1 MIENYNEIRFFTPE
15 NFKTILLLENGK
27 GNIKNQLQDFVNFCC
42 EQLGVTEHYDII
54 FDPTIGTDIARCNN
68 LIPPKSIRLNEQ
80 IFKLYEMYINDP
92 INFPYSEDLKNKLD
106 RYSFQIC
113 SAIVHEIKHAEQYK
127 KYIQEFNELY
137 KNAEA
142 PLSND
147 LLYIFQKTEREAHLF
162 EIGEIDLLYDF
173 FKQNNYLTS
182 EESEYLKIHRELT
195 RKDLDSEF
203 QDSLNK
209 LVKYKHLKDITGVTP
224 ENIEE
229 KLLIYAKIR
238 KLIDR
243 ETEFVRERND
253 KNINENEY
261 LTGII
266 TFDINKN
273 LKYKIKND
281 DGKWNVYLE
290 LKNKDDKTY
299 SHIGFVLDK
308 QECRINTGL
317 FNAYNDIHNNISE
330 KEILKYANAFI
341 ELYNTKIKDIKIS
354 DFASNAEY
362 ETTLNFINTNK
373 KNGFIKDKFILRP
386 SEFSQSQYQE
396 AFQRIKEFLTLDDI
410 LRLNVVSNKT
420 KSEISIER

>member
-1 MIENYNEIRFFTPE
+1 MMEQFPQIDLFTPE
-15 NFKTILLLENGK
+15 QFKIVTLGNNLENL
-27 GNIKNQLQDFVNFCC
+27 LQDFADFCC
-42 EQLGVTEHYDII
+42 EQLGITEHYEII

-80 IFKLYEMYINDP
+80 IFNLYEMYINDP

-127 KYIQEFNELY
+127 KYIQEFDELY

-162 EIGEIDLLYDF
+162 EIDEIDSLYDF

-182 EESEYLKIHRELT
+182 EESEHLKIHRELT
-195 RKDLDSEF
+195 REDLDSEF
-203 QDSLNK
+203 QNSLNK

-266 TFDINKN
+266 TFDVNKN

-317 FNAYNDIHNNISE
+317 FNTYDNISE

-341 ELYNTKIKDIKIS
+341 ELYNTKIKNIKIS

-373 KNGFIKDKFILRP
+373 KNGFVKDKFILRP
-386 SEFSQSQYQE
+386 SEFSQNQYQE

-410 LRLNVVSNKT
+410 LRLNAVSNKT